1 MIWRS
6 LWDLAEVYLRSTKYL
21 WCKLLVVN
29 FAINLHHRC
38 LRGSYI
44 NLLEASWNI
53 FLEIAKW
60 FEKKNWCEIVPL
72 YWDWT
77 RLMIMMSN
85 RTSLVFLSIWYFLLW
100 IDLVFLFDLVDK
112 SNKGKDTINPLQ
124 LFEKGQFFNHNNQW
138 LNNIYH

>member
-1 MIWRS
+1 MKVSVRSGRGVFKIYQISMMQTFSCQLCNKSPPQVFERIFMEHILRNCKVIW
-6 LWDLAEVYLRSTKYL
+6 
-21 WCKLLVVN
+21 
-29 FAINLHHRC
+29 
-38 LRGSYI
+38 
-44 NLLEASWNI
+44 
-53 FLEIAKW
+53 
-60 FEKKNWCEIVPL
+60 KKNWREIVPL

>member
-1 MIWRS
+1 MKVSVRS
-6 LWDLAEVYLRSTKYL
+6 GRGVFKIYQISMMQTFSCQLCNKSPPQVFERILHKPLRSFMEHIL
-21 WCKLLVVN
+21 RNCKV
-29 FAINLHHRC
+29 I
-38 LRGSYI
+38 
-44 NLLEASWNI
+44 W
-53 FLEIAKW
+53 
-60 FEKKNWCEIVPL
+60 KKNWREIVPL

-77 RLMIMMSN
+77 RLMIMMCN

>member
-1 MIWRS
+1 MKVSVRS
-6 LWDLAEVYLRSTKYL
+6 GRGVFKIYQISMMQTFSCQLCNKSPPQVFERILHKPLRSFMEHIL
-21 WCKLLVVN
+21 RNCKV
-29 FAINLHHRC
+29 I
-38 LRGSYI
+38 
-44 NLLEASWNI
+44 W
-53 FLEIAKW
+53 
-60 FEKKNWCEIVPL
+60 KKNRREIVPL

-124 LFEKGQFFNHNNQW
+124 LFEKGQFSIITTND
-138 LNNIYH
+138 